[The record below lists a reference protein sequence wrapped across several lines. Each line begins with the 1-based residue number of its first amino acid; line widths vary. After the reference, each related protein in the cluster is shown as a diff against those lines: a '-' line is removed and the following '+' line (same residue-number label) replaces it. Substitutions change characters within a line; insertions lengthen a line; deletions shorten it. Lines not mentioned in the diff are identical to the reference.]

1 MTEEQNDN
9 AQGADNVPTGAFM
22 DSLTRNNKQIRKD
35 RAESIA
41 EDAEVIYKRTIE
53 DLRLKI
59 KRMKRD
65 QENMLDLSPD
75 HAQSLKLAS
84 DFDADEYVRKD
95 LELGVNIR
103 NAQISLEIAEKR
115 YAYLFGGQV

>member
-1 MTEEQNDN
+1 MDE
-9 AQGADNVPTGAFM
+9 TGAFM
-22 DSLTRNNKQIRKD
+22 ASLVRNNKQIRRD
-35 RAESIA
+35 RAEAIA
-41 EDAEVIYKRTIE
+41 EDADVIYKRTIE

-84 DFDADEYVRKD
+84 DFDADDYVRKD

-103 NAQISLEIAEKR
+103 NAEISLEIAEKR
-115 YAYLFGGQV
+115 YAYLFGGSVA